1 MCALFKGHLVD
12 KPESPMPATA
22 QTSGG
27 EVEHEVSMAE
37 GILLNL
43 TELKLYF
50 KSEKDH
56 LAQVLLQLAC
66 KLFLLHEYG

>member
-1 MCALFKGHLVD
+1 
-12 KPESPMPATA
+12 MPTTE

-27 EVEHEVSMAE
+27 EVEHEVSMTE
-37 GILLNL
+37 GILLHV
-43 TELKLYF
+43 TEMKLYF

-66 KLFLLHEYG
+66 KCFFHMSMDGYSQASA

>member
-1 MCALFKGHLVD
+1 
-12 KPESPMPATA
+12 MPTTE

-37 GILLNL
+37 GILLHV
-43 TELKLYF
+43 TEMKLYF

-66 KLFLLHEYG
+66 KCFFHMSMDGYSQASA